1 MLNFSDEAEINEIE
15 AAAIVL
21 ASQNDPALLGR
32 SLLECALIRLHQ
44 HRKYVLN
51 IIRILI
57 DLAGND
63 ESEER
68 EGSNASELAQQILD
82 GIVFVNKNS
91 QRIVPRCMAAM
102 RDVRAWIQK
111 LNDKITAAAVLSGV
125 QASQA
130 AEELET
136 VEFSRVSLI
145 QQHELMSIVACRAI
159 ETQGEEDDFK
169 ALLTEFKTADKYD
182 NLLVHR
188 FPLLPSFIKK
198 LASSESTLP
207 LTQARRLHAAVC
219 PLEPEQW
226 TLPYVQAAFRAWWLA
241 EYSGRYLDD
250 FEDES
255 IVSPENLDKEDEER
269 SKQFLDALR
278 DGAFDFMLSMA
289 ADVKSVEWQDPA
301 RMGMRTWL
309 QRKSPHL
316 PGDTVPFSEPF
327 QTGLMG
333 HLEDFIDA
341 FITNL
346 PNVLRRLRID
356 EDEQRQLSQSHE
368 HDLNLERFLIIIA
381 YSYEGRPVA
390 GANFWNDEDSN
401 LAGFMTWA
409 SRRASTPLVTA
420 FCEMLQAISETDHS
434 ATAAHHFLLDEGA
447 HGSGKLRRSLSLTW
461 SQIFKELVFFSEK
474 IREKPAP
481 APTTF
486 RPGKPNPAQAEAE
499 PESAMMLECY
509 LRLMTKLATESE
521 TARLYLLQ
529 DDVGLVD
536 VLFQLASR
544 QIPPRLRA
552 CTFWALGALISRKTI
567 EEGHLMWTS
576 LDNWTTGFYSAPPAG
591 HGTGYPKLSHTP
603 TVSPERVLEEISSGF
618 EEPYAFILLLTSLV
632 SPVEGSSPLSDSLPF
647 PENLGSSYRMP
658 GIDAFVDYVLGDVLS
673 KKTEEL
679 TDKNQARMLRLQ
691 CLDFA
696 VVCLESFN
704 ENLIILAN
712 STSLPIDSAM
722 ATSDLSTYV
731 RMHPFARV
739 MEWMLT
745 EKAVKAV
752 FSAIHQPAAEVG
764 NAAPDSPLI
773 LAILR
778 AITLISRILDLQPT
792 YLNIIRPIIRN
803 QSNYSRLP
811 GSTSHYSSF
820 EDGLV
825 GHLDLVVDLGNF
837 CGLGHPDLSL
847 ACLKLLERIS
857 VSSRITSA
865 WSANI
870 GPRTHRNKAI
880 VALEANGDHEAI
892 SRSLMSDLEAPL
904 DPGREMD
911 SPVYLIKIY
920 ILDFLYSCLRES
932 SRKPSIAHLLLGFQ
946 CEVDSVSVEPSSP
959 FYKGTSVFH
968 SLINLWVTTHPQD
981 GQGVRQWLVALE
993 HRVLRILQILWTSP
1007 LTAPIVIDELRN
1019 VDFVF
1024 ALLAKESPIL
1034 PGLLWEGQEMPTIEF
1049 PLTDGAVALTEFL
1062 SHRTAVFNYIAMEL
1076 CGVSQARS
1084 PTYKRRIFE
1093 ALRGTVVV
1101 DPSETISVSSIF
1113 ELFDFILPISEWQL
1127 PEPTFQF
1134 YTDLDLSVCVDED
1147 SDGNFI
1153 YNVDRVKEILL
1164 VKRSEGRG
1172 NAEVISA
1179 QDLGAIDREE
1189 AVITE
1194 YLISSNRQTQIVS
1207 HCLQLL
1213 KSWVNL
1219 VLIMI
1224 ESNDF
1229 QGSARTSFYLETLQT
1244 ILPSLEVCASER
1256 QHLAYELAK
1265 LAKVLLFKLDLS
1277 PVAAAA
1283 ESVAGKGAEMSHL
1296 VGDKLYQLFQICLQA
1311 IGKWADQ
1318 SELRAVYYSICYRY
1332 LTGMV
1337 DEGSGALGRQKTMR
1351 TIEVYGDRLA
1361 NVICDDAYGGEPRC
1375 QTAALILLAGLVNLG
1390 SLEGDGHIVDT
1401 LNRLNFIG
1409 VLVDSLKDM
1418 MSQGLDDKG
1427 AQRHSHDAKLAL
1439 LLQLCQTKEGAKHV
1453 LHANLFRAVELS
1465 GLFSV
1470 DPELQIG

>member
-1 MLNFSDEAEINEIE
+1 M
-15 AAAIVL
+15 
-21 ASQNDPALLGR
+21 
-32 SLLECALIRLHQ
+32 H
-44 HRKYVLN
+44 
-51 IIRILI
+51 
-57 DLAGND
+57 
-63 ESEER
+63 
-68 EGSNASELAQQILD
+68 
-82 GIVFVNKNS
+82 
-91 QRIVPRCMAAM
+91 
-102 RDVRAWIQK
+102 
-111 LNDKITAAAVLSGV
+111 AVGG
-125 QASQA
+125 
-130 AEELET
+130 
-136 VEFSRVSLI
+136 VSLFANMI
-145 QQHELMSIVACRAI
+145 RVII
-159 ETQGEEDDFK
+159 
-169 ALLTEFKTADKYD
+169 
-182 NLLVHR
+182 
-188 FPLLPSFIKK
+188 
-198 LASSESTLP
+198 
-207 LTQARRLHAAVC
+207 
-219 PLEPEQW
+219 
-226 TLPYVQAAFRAWWLA
+226 
-241 EYSGRYLDD
+241 
-250 FEDES
+250 
-255 IVSPENLDKEDEER
+255 EDEER

-278 DGAFDFMLSMA
+278 DGAFDLMLSMA

-316 PGDTVPFSEPF
+316 PPDTVPFSEPF

-390 GANFWNDEDSN
+390 GADFWNDGDSN

-434 ATAAHHFLLDEGA
+434 ATAAHEFLLDEGG

-461 SQIFKELVFFSEK
+461 SQIFKELTFFSEK

-486 RPGKPNPAQAEAE
+486 RPGKPNPAQVEAE

-632 SPVEGSSPLSDSLPF
+632 SPVAGSSPLSDSLSF

-658 GIDAFVDYVLGDVLS
+658 GVDAFVDYVLGDVLS
-673 KKTEEL
+673 KKTEDL
-679 TDKNQARMLRLQ
+679 TDRNQARMLRLQ

-778 AITLISRILDLQPT
+778 AITLMSRILDLQPT

-857 VSSRITSA
+857 VSPRITSA
-865 WSANI
+865 WSANV

-932 SRKPSIAHLLLGFQ
+932 SKKPSIAHLLLGFQ
-946 CEVDSVSVEPSSP
+946 CEVDNVTVEPNSP

-981 GQGVRQWLVALE
+981 GQGVRQWLVAME

-1147 SDGNFI
+1147 SDGNLI
-1153 YNVDRVKEILL
+1153 YNVERVKEILL

-1172 NAEVISA
+1172 NAAVVSTQE
-1179 QDLGAIDREE
+1179 LGAIDREE
-1189 AVITE
+1189 AIIIE
-1194 YLISSNRQTQIVS
+1194 YLVSSNRQTQIIA

-1418 MSQGLDDKG
+1418 MSQGLGDKG

-1439 LLQLCQTKEGAKHV
+1439 LLQLCQTRDGAKHV